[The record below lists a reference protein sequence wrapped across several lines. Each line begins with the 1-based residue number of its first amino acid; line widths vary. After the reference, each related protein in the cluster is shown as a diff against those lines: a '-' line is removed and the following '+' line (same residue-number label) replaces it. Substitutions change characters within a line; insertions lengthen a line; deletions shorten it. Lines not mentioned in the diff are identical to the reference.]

1 MASLESNLIIL
12 ISVKKQLFSFQEQP
26 QLHLSQRHDACGYL
40 WIIRSR
46 YLYIFNCV
54 YIYRV
59 VAIGIYVFMCLFIYL
74 FMYLY
79 KSISI
84 STSISICLFL
94 CLSIYYL
101 CIYHLF
107 IYIKTFDWASDEALA
122 LGRTTEVAGVLLFM
136 QSIGT
141 GTTTLL

>member
-1 MASLESNLIIL
+1 MMPVDICGSYAQGIYTYLI
-12 ISVKKQLFSFQEQP
+12 V
-26 QLHLSQRHDACGYL
+26 
-40 WIIRSR
+40 
-46 YLYIFNCV
+46 YI